1 MIVKSKF
8 LDSPVNKK
16 MIEEK
21 RKERDHKPKKSK

>member
-1 MIVKSKF
+1 MIVKSKL

-16 MIEEK
+16 KIEEK